1 MEHISFSSKVVNV
14 EGDDGR
20 TVTGISAVI
29 GVMDSGLDLLHKGAF
44 VKTISE
50 RGDRVKHLWQ
60 HDMHQPPIATIVEL
74 KEVGR
79 ADLPKDMK
87 EKWPSAKGG
96 LLVKRKYLP
105 TVRGE
110 EVLAGL
116 KSDPPAVTEMSFGYD
131 AVKFD
136 FEEVQ
141 DGDYKGML
149 FRNLREVRL
158 WDTSDVNW
166 GMNEATVAHM
176 KSALPFKDT
185 GKSDMES
192 DWSKPSL
199 GDFTDQAFD
208 EDMSEG
214 EKRRIAAHFAWTANN
229 PPDSFADLKLPHHMA
244 GKEGVGPAVWKGV
257 TAAMGR
263 LMQEGTQ
270 IPDGD
275 RKAVYNHLSKH
286 YEQFDKTPP
295 DFKAMELM
303 WSVKNGLAL
312 LEPANVATLSGVSF
326 DVFKV
331 YDQLKELD
339 ELLRAEP
346 KPAASPAAILTQ
358 QKLVHELLIR
368 KRVLALQTV

>member
-1 MEHISFSSKVVNV
+1 
-14 EGDDGR
+14 
-20 TVTGISAVI
+20 
-29 GVMDSGLDLLHKGAF
+29 
-44 VKTISE
+44 
-50 RGDRVKHLWQ
+50 
-60 HDMHQPPIATIVEL
+60 
-74 KEVGR
+74 
-79 ADLPKDMK
+79 
-87 EKWPSAKGG
+87 
-96 LLVKRKYLP
+96 
-105 TVRGE
+105 
-110 EVLAGL
+110 
-116 KSDPPAVTEMSFGYD
+116 
-131 AVKFD
+131 D

-192 DWSKPSL
+192 DWSKPGL

-229 PPDSFADLKLPHHMA
+229 PPDSFADLKLPHHQA

-270 IPDGD
+270 IPESD
-275 RKAVYNHLSKH
+275 RKAVYEHLKKH
-286 YEQFDKTPP
+286 YEQFEKTPP

-346 KPAASPAAILTQ
+346 K
-358 QKLVHELLIR
+358 
-368 KRVLALQTV
+368 